1 MGKNK
6 QLDILIER
14 YPRLDVC
21 RDNIFVAFEK
31 IRDTYRVGGK
41 LLICGN
47 GGSAADSDHIVGELM
62 KSFRKQRSLPNEVKE
77 SLKKADLEYGKI
89 LAESLQGALPA
100 IALNN
105 HSALSTAYLND
116 VNGQVSFAQQVYGY
130 GKKEDSLLAITT
142 SGNSKN
148 VVMASLVAKQKG
160 MEVIALTGNNGGKIK
175 DIADVT
181 IKVPDEETYRIQE
194 YHLPIYHCL
203 CLMLENEFFG

>member
-6 QLDILIER
+6 QLDILIKR
-14 YPRLDVC
+14 YPGLDVC
-21 RDNIFVAFEK
+21 RDDIFVAFEK
-31 IRDTYRVGGK
+31 IRDTYRVEGK

-148 VVMASLVAKQKG
+148 VVMAALVAKQKG
-160 MEVIALTGNNGGKIK
+160 MEVIALTGNNGGRIK

-203 CLMLENEFFG
+203 CLMLEDEFFG

>member
-1 MGKNK
+1 M
-6 QLDILIER
+6 
-14 YPRLDVC
+14 
-21 RDNIFVAFEK
+21 AFEK

-77 SLKKADLEYGKI
+77 SLKKADSEYGKI
-89 LAESLQGALPA
+89 LAESLQGVLPA

-148 VVMASLVAKQKG
+148 VVMAALVAKQKG

-203 CLMLENEFFG
+203 CLMLEDEFFG

>member
-14 YPRLDVC
+14 YPGLDVC
-21 RDNIFVAFEK
+21 RDDIFVAFEK
-31 IRDTYRVGGK
+31 IRDTYRIGGK

-47 GGSAADSDHIVGELM
+47 GGSAADSDH
-62 KSFRKQRSLPNEVKE
+62 SFRKQRSLPNEVKE

-89 LAESLQGALPA
+89 LAESLQDALPA

-148 VVMASLVAKQKG
+148 VVMAALVAKQKG
-160 MEVIALTGNNGGKIK
+160 MGVIALTGNNGGRIQ

-194 YHLPIYHCL
+194 YHLPVYHCL
-203 CLMLENEFFG
+203 CLMLEDEFF